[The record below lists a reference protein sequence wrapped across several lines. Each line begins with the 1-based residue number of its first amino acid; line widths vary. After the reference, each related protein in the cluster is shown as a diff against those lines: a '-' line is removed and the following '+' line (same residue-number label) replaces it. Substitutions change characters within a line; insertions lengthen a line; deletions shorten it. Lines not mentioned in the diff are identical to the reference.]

1 MTITI
6 PIISEFQGKGFK
18 QAEKSSNTLE
28 KGLKRLA
35 ITLGAALS
43 IRKITQF
50 GKAASKAFIEED
62 KAVRALS
69 LNLQNLGLAYDVRP
83 IEDYI
88 TKLQF
93 ATGVAD
99 GELRPALNKLLTT
112 VGSLSK
118 AQEILN
124 LGLDISAGTG
134 KSLTSVTDALARA
147 YLGNNTSL
155 GRLNVGIS
163 KADLK
168 AKSFAEI
175 TDQLTQK
182 FRGQAS
188 AAAKT
193 YAGQMDVLSAAAG
206 DAQETIGKGLVQ
218 ALELLGGSEGLTK
231 SVTAMQNLARFA
243 SDAAL
248 ATAYAVK
255 SVSESDSGFLDLPK
269 RLWLFAWQPFLDE
282 VRIGASKARAEL
294 LGMTPTQRLSPR
306 VAEMES
312 KAALKNWLR
321 QQKAAEK
328 LRKEE
333 ERTAK
338 AAKAA
343 RIEAERRRKILEQL
357 SKAGDILDTEKASVE
372 AALKNE
378 SLSENEILRLR
389 LKKAILNENADRALM
404 LADELQKSQDQLGK
418 LRDLSMSFKPANPF
432 QSWLDAIDEL
442 NRKISLM
449 GNVPQQSV
457 AQGDAARALINLG
470 ETTGNQGLFD
480 QGLNML
486 NQWLGAG
493 IDETTLAGLQTE
505 RDAQLAAMNEA
516 KVQAMT
522 PKVEVYVSGV
532 GGLDDQAKRDV
543 VEAVVEAS
551 SRGYGTGWFR
561 TTDVYAI

>member
-1 MTITI
+1 MSIII

-18 QAEKSSNTLE
+18 QAEKSASALE
-28 KGLKRLA
+28 KGMKRLA

-50 GKAASKAFIEED
+50 GKAASRAFLEED

-69 LNLQNLGLAYDVRP
+69 VNLQNLGLAYDVRP

-88 TKLQF
+88 TKLQY

-99 GELRPALNKLLTT
+99 GDLRPALSKLLTT

-124 LGLDISAGTG
+124 LGLDISAGTQ

-168 AKSFAEI
+168 SKSFAEI
-175 TDQLTQK
+175 TEELTQK

-193 YAGQMDVLSAAAG
+193 YAGQMDILSAAAD

-218 ALELLGGSEGLTK
+218 ALELLGGSQGLNK
-231 SVTAMQNLARFA
+231 SVTAMQSLARFA

-255 SVSESDSGFLDLPK
+255 SISEQDSGFLDLPK
-269 RLWLFAWQPFLDE
+269 KLWLFAWQPFLDD
-282 VRIGASKARAEL
+282 VRKGAALARAEL
-294 LGMTPTQRLSPR
+294 LGMTPSQRISPR

-312 KAALKNWLR
+312 AAALRNWLKEQR
-321 QQKAAEK
+321 AAEK
-328 LRKEE
+328 LRKEQ
-333 ERTAK
+333 ERIAK
-338 AAKAA
+338 ASKAA
-343 RIEAERRRKILEQL
+343 REEAEKRRKILEKL
-357 SKAGDILDTEKASVE
+357 SKAGDILDTEKASIE

-378 SLSENEILRLR
+378 SLSENELIRLR
-389 LKKAILNENADRALM
+389 LKKAILNENADQATK
-404 LADELQKSQDQLGK
+404 LADELSKSQSELAK
-418 LRDLSMSFKPANPF
+418 LQNVKISNPF
-432 QSWLDAIDEL
+432 DAWLESLQKIQEGLGRLTNPPAGSHGGSLVSPDLQGITKGTPYTPYDPGFKFEMPQWDWGATGGGILPMPTNNGVVVNMNISNL
-442 NRKISLM
+442 N
-449 GNVPQQSV
+449 
-457 AQGDAARALINLG
+457 GDLPEAVKEQIV
-470 ETTGNQGLFD
+470 
-480 QGLNML
+480 
-486 NQWLGAG
+486 
-493 IDETTLAGLQTE
+493 QT
-505 RDAQLAAMNEA
+505 
-516 KVQAMT
+516 
-522 PKVEVYVSGV
+522 
-532 GGLDDQAKRDV
+532 
-543 VEAVVEAS
+543 VVEAS
-551 SRGYGTGWFR
+551 GAGIATGWYR
-561 TTDVYAI
+561 TTNRIAI

>member
-1 MTITI
+1 MSIII

-18 QAEKSSNTLE
+18 QAEKSASALE
-28 KGLKRLA
+28 KGMKRLA

-50 GKAASKAFIEED
+50 GKAASQAFLEED

-69 LNLQNLGLAYDVRP
+69 VNLQNLGLAYDVRP

-88 TKLQF
+88 TKLQY

-99 GELRPALNKLLTT
+99 GDLRPALSKLLTT

-124 LGLDISAGTG
+124 LGLDISAGTQ

-168 AKSFAEI
+168 SKSFAEI
-175 TDQLTQK
+175 TEELTQK

-193 YAGQMDVLSAAAG
+193 YAGQMDILSAAAD

-218 ALELLGGSEGLTK
+218 ALELLGGSQGLNK
-231 SVTAMQNLARFA
+231 SVTAMQSLARFA

-255 SVSESDSGFLDLPK
+255 SISEQDSGFLDLPK
-269 RLWLFAWQPFLDE
+269 KLWLFAWQPFLDD
-282 VRIGASKARAEL
+282 VRKGAALARAEL
-294 LGMTPTQRLSPR
+294 LGMTPSQRISPR

-312 KAALKNWLR
+312 AAALRNWLKEQR
-321 QQKAAEK
+321 AAEK
-328 LRKEE
+328 LRKEQ
-333 ERTAK
+333 ERIAK
-338 AAKAA
+338 ASKAA
-343 RIEAERRRKILEQL
+343 REEAEKRRKILEKL
-357 SKAGDILDTEKASVE
+357 SQAGDILDTEKASIE

-378 SLSENEILRLR
+378 SLSENELIRLR
-389 LKKAILNENADRALM
+389 LKKAILDENADRATK
-404 LADELQKSQDQLGK
+404 LADELSKSQSELAK
-418 LRDLSMSFKPANPF
+418 LQGIKFTNDPF
-432 QSWLDAIDEL
+432 ATWME
-442 NRKISLM
+442 SLAKF
-449 GNVPQQSV
+449 Q
-457 AQGDAARALINLG
+457 A
-470 ETTGNQGLFD
+470 
-480 QGLNML
+480 GLNSLAAPAITTMTPVTPL
-486 NQWLGAG
+486 PTSIAPQTNATLAQPNYQFDVGNYVAGAG
-493 IDETTLAGLQTE
+493 AGGKFASTI
-505 RDAQLAAMNEA
+505 NIN
-516 KVQAMT
+516 
-522 PKVEVYVSGV
+522 VSGT
-532 GGLDDQAKRDV
+532 GGLDDQTKQAV
-543 VEAVVEAS
+543 VDAVVEAS
-551 SRGYGTGWFR
+551 GAGIATGWYR
-561 TTDVYAI
+561 TTNRIAI